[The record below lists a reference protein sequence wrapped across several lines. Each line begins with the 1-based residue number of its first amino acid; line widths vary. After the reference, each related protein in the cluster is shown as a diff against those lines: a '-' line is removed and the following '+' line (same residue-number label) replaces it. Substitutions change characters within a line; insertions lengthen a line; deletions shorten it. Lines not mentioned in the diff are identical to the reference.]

1 MDTVG
6 EFIRALEGAGFP
18 FPKAPILAKLRLIG
32 RMREFANRISNGP
45 ENWNKP
51 LMRPISVV

>member
-18 FPKAPILAKLRLIG
+18 FPQLPILAKLRLIG
-32 RMREFANRISNGP
+32 RMREFANSR
-45 ENWNKP
+45 
-51 LMRPISVV
+51 L